1 MLNLKQVGNIS
12 MKTTL
17 MSFAL
22 LFFTLNIGAQT
33 INETVYL
40 KNGSVIKGMIV
51 EQIPNESLK
60 IKTADG
66 SIFVFQ
72 MSEVTKITK
81 EEVEEKPA
89 KKTVLG
95 DGKHRG
101 LDFGINA
108 GYLIGVGDAKDANS
122 PSVEF
127 SLGKQLNK
135 NLYLGLGAG
144 AWIPTGDGDLQ
155 IPVSVDSKIMFPLR
169 SSNVTPLGIVRLGY
183 VINTAEDKEID
194 GMGYMP
200 DQTVEAENAF
210 MLQIMPGIELPLSKR
225 TDFLLAA
232 GYTHAFTDG
241 GGGGYFSL
249 KAGLNFHKNQS
260 LKKRP
265 KRPKAPIREKG
276 FNVTLE
282 AGTAMAPIGEFGPA
296 CNLVFS
302 YKMNH
307 HLSLGIGGGFE
318 AMSPEGEGRAQFIYG
333 TYENF
338 EKMRSGTAE
347 AIKAFVRGTYRLT
360 ERRFAPIVSCD
371 AGMRFYTNNNG
382 YVDSYG
388 ISYEDNA
395 IFVAPSIGFSW
406 RTTNN
411 SYIEMKAGY
420 EFAQPNKS
428 QKGHNYEG
436 YYCIPSINTNAAF
449 VTLGFTHTFGKR
461 PARPPRPE

>member
-1 MLNLKQVGNIS
+1 
-12 MKTTL
+12 MKKIL
-17 MSFAL
+17 ISFAL

-40 KNGSVIKGMIV
+40 KNGSVIKGTII
-51 EQIPNESLK
+51 EQVPNESLK
-60 IKTADG
+60 IKTGDG

-89 KKTVLG
+89 KKVVVS

-108 GYLIGVGDAKDANS
+108 GYLIGVGDAKDSNF
-122 PSVEF
+122 PSLEM

-155 IPVSVDSKIMFPLR
+155 IPISVDSKIMFPSR

-183 VINTAEDKEID
+183 VINTADDVKID
-194 GMGYMP
+194 GYGYMD
-200 DQTVEAENAF
+200 DQTIEAENAF
-210 MLQIMPGIELPLSKR
+210 MLQIMPGIELPLSKK

-241 GGGGYFSL
+241 GGGGYFSI

-260 LKKRP
+260 LKPRP
-265 KRPKAPIREKG
+265 KRPKAPVREKG
-276 FNVTLE
+276 FQLTLE
-282 AGTAMAPIGEFGPA
+282 GAPALCYGGEFAWFGNIA
-296 CNLVFS
+296 VT
-302 YKMNH
+302 YKVNP
-307 HLSLGIGGGFE
+307 HLSAGIGLGYESLSGIQG
-318 AMSPEGEGRAQFIYG
+318 EGEIQLVGNAANERRYDMHSGSAECAKGFI
-333 TYENF
+333 
-338 EKMRSGTAE
+338 
-347 AIKAFVRGTYRLT
+347 RGTYRMS
-360 ERRFAPIVSCD
+360 ERSFSPIVSMD
-371 AGMRFYTNNNG
+371 AGIRLYQDNSGFLKNL
-382 YVDSYG
+382 SYQSEEEAIG
-388 ISYEDNA
+388 DIADNA
-395 IFVAPSIGFSW
+395 LFVAPSIGFSL

-411 SYIEMKAGY
+411 SYLELKAGY
-420 EFAQPNKS
+420 ELVQRKS
-428 QKGHNYEG
+428 KKGQKEG
-436 YYCIPSINTNAAF
+436 TYYYVPSVNADVIF
-449 VTLGFTHTFGKR
+449 VSLGFTHTFGKR

>member
-1 MLNLKQVGNIS
+1 
-12 MKTTL
+12 MKK
-17 MSFAL
+17 SIIL
-22 LFFTLNIGAQT
+22 LFSVFFTLNIGAQT

-40 KNGSVIKGMIV
+40 KNGSVVKGAII
-51 EQIPNESLK
+51 EQVPNESLK
-60 IKTADG
+60 IKTGDG

-89 KKTVLG
+89 KKVVVS

-108 GYLIGVGDAKDANS
+108 GYLIGVGDAKDSNF
-122 PSVEF
+122 PSLEM

-155 IPVSVDSKIMFPLR
+155 IPISVDSKIMFPSR

-183 VINTAEDKEID
+183 VINTADDVKID
-194 GMGYMP
+194 GYGYMD
-200 DQTVEAENAF
+200 DQTIEAENAF
-210 MLQIMPGIELPLSKR
+210 MLQIMPGIELPLSKK

-241 GGGGYFSL
+241 GGGGYFSV

-260 LKKRP
+260 LKPRP
-265 KRPKAPIREKG
+265 KRPKAPVREKG
-276 FNVTLE
+276 FEVTLE
-282 AGTAMAPIGEFGPA
+282 AGTAMAPFGEFGIMT
-296 CNLVFS
+296 NLVFS
-302 YKMNH
+302 YKLNS
-307 HLSLGIGGGFE
+307 HLSLGIGGGYE
-318 AMSPEGEGRAQFIYG
+318 ELTPEGKGQAQYI
-333 TYENF
+333 
-338 EKMRSGTAE
+338 SGAAESHYSMTFGVAE
-347 AIKAFVRGTYRLT
+347 AVRGFLRGSYRIT

-371 AGMRFYTNNNG
+371 AGMRFYTNNNSYIAEREFY
-382 YVDSYG
+382 YVD
-388 ISYEDNA
+388 YEDNA
-395 IFVAPSIGFSW
+395 FFIAPSVGFSW

-428 QKGHNYEG
+428 QKDVYTG
-436 YYCIPSINTNAAF
+436 YYYCVPSINTNATF
-449 VTLGFTHTFGKR
+449 VSLGFTHTFGKR